1 MATETHCDEI
11 ELQIDKFAEDAVNK
25 DLDKDHETRIE
36 LPDEGATGTETKSTK
51 ESPDEGATVTE
62 TKLPRTFAP
71 IPTYLRIIKWTALFL
86 IGACVLVGTVLSK
99 VSLVS
104 ITGRMF
110 NLTRFPDEHALPRS
124 VLFIQLTFFLVIPEV
139 VSFIRCLVWGV
150 IGKTTESF
158 PWPTLSAFVLVSL
171 VGV

>member
-1 MATETHCDEI
+1 MSAENHCEEI
-11 ELQIDKFAEDAVNK
+11 EIHTNKRAEDAVKEN
-25 DLDKDHETRIE
+25 LDEDHETRKE
-36 LPDEGATGTETKSTK
+36 RPDEE
-51 ESPDEGATVTE
+51 ATVTKTE
-62 TKLPRTFAP
+62 STQSQLPRTFAP
-71 IPTYLRIIKWTALFL
+71 IPNYLRIIKWTALFL

-110 NLTRFPDEHALPRS
+110 NLTRFPDEHVLPRS

-158 PWPTLSAFVLVSL
+158 PWPTISAFVLVSL
-171 VGV
+171 IRVR

>member
-1 MATETHCDEI
+1 MSAETRCDKI
-11 ELQIDKFAEDAVNK
+11 EVHTDKCAEDAVNK
-25 DLDKDHETRIE
+25 NLDEDHETRKE
-36 LPDEGATGTETKSTK
+36 PQRATITETESTQ
-51 ESPDEGATVTE
+51 SQ
-62 TKLPRTFAP
+62 LPRTFAP

-110 NLTRFPDEHALPRS
+110 NLTRFPDEHVLPRS
-124 VLFIQLTFFLVIPEV
+124 VLFIQLMFFLVIPEV

-171 VGV
+171 IRVRYSLA